1 MATEVL
7 EQILKHACTDGGHT
21 GNALA
26 AVSRY
31 VRGVSAPVR
40 YHSVALCGAHQ
51 IRAFIRLLDDIGQLT
66 LPPPKLRTFKKSKR
80 SGMHNNS
87 CWTLSAP
94 VVVIRHLFLADCAR
108 DRYAYND
115 TSDSIW
121 THWTDKVQAKKIV
134 KSMMGYRN
142 RIVDAIPYPLN
153 PNPMRRYFRHEAITI
168 ESQRIAVFNAEAAI
182 TNLLRRVAPS
192 LQHLCYD
199 RALPSLGLNFP
210 VSLPALEEL
219 TCRVD
224 HGLTCRFYDNDVE
237 SYKPISFLLQLP
249 MLKSLH
255 VVLRGMQWCTC
266 VPREVPPSLER
277 VRFSDSTSPSLI
289 VNELTNR
296 RPWLTQDSLFI
307 ILVSHDYEDLSYSEY
322 SWPSRPK
329 LARMIESAR
338 QDMLRKIHAVKDLKK
353 YNQHRLHTEWLARV
367 QGREGCWKEGTPLT
381 LMKKWHRIPSQS

>member
-1 MATEVL
+1 
-7 EQILKHACTDGGHT
+7 
-21 GNALA
+21 
-26 AVSRY
+26 
-31 VRGVSAPVR
+31 
-40 YHSVALCGAHQ
+40 
-51 IRAFIRLLDDIGQLT
+51 
-66 LPPPKLRTFKKSKR
+66 
-80 SGMHNNS
+80 
-87 CWTLSAP
+87 
-94 VVVIRHLFLADCAR
+94 
-108 DRYAYND
+108 
-115 TSDSIW
+115 
-121 THWTDKVQAKKIV
+121 
-134 KSMMGYRN
+134 MGYRK
-142 RIVDAIPYPLN
+142 RIVDTRLYPLN
-153 PNPMRRYFRHEAITI
+153 PDPMRRYFRHYAITM
-168 ESQRIAVFNAEAAI
+168 ELERTAVLNAEAAI
-182 TNLLRRVAPS
+182 THLLKRVAPL

-199 RALPSLGLNFP
+199 QALPSLALFR
-210 VSLPALEEL
+210 VQLPALEEL
-219 TCRVD
+219 TCRVEHD
-224 HGLTCRFYDNDVE
+224 WTHEYYDNAAGL
-237 SYKPISFLLQLP
+237 YKPISFLLQLP

-338 QDMLRKIHAVKDLKK
+338 QDMLHKIHAVKDLKK